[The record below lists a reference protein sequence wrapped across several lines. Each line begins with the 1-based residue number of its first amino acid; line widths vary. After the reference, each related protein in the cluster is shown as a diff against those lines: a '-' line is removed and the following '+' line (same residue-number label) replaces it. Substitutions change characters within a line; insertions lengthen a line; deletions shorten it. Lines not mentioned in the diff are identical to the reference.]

1 MSEREFEL
9 KIEQLMKL
17 DFSIGTEAFRD
28 KLLSRCLAVLN
39 MGDECMVVPDD
50 ELELL
55 AAAGG
60 HFVFEEASMDSR
72 SLFGDNGD
80 IKDLP

>member
-1 MSEREFEL
+1 MSEQEFEL
-9 KIEQLMKL
+9 MIEQLMKL
-17 DFSIGTEAFRD
+17 DLSIGTETFRD
-28 KLLSRCLAVLN
+28 NLLSRCLAVLN

-60 HFVFEEASMDSR
+60 HFVFEEAGMDSR
-72 SLFGDNGD
+72 SFFGDNRD
-80 IKDLP
+80 TKDLP